1 MLGFT
6 GRCAWGGGK
15 SPPLTLRMSS
25 GQARRA
31 TKAGYNNQ
39 FLVHESPYC
48 NAAVFIVYLDSRLEL
63 SWELR
68 AEFSPL
74 P

>member
-1 MLGFT
+1 
-6 GRCAWGGGK
+6 
-15 SPPLTLRMSS
+15 MSS

-48 NAAVFIVYLDSRLEL
+48 NAAVFIVYLDSRLGL